1 VVSGY
6 ASRTV
11 PRRSTSRVVL
21 WLAATTV
28 ILVLLLGYKTST
40 GGATA
45 APPVQPPGVVGRPAG
60 SPGPGASGP
69 GATAPPDGRVVVVN
83 GSVAWTRWG
92 PVQVQVSFAGG
103 HITDVRALTYPSG
116 NGHDTAINAYALPQL
131 RELVLAAQSA
141 QVNAVT
147 GATVTSDGYRES
159 LQAALD
165 TAHFS
170 R

>member
-6 ASRTV
+6 ASGTV
-11 PRRSTSRVVL
+11 RRGSTGRIVM

-28 ILVLLLGYKTST
+28 VLVLLLGYKTST
-40 GGATA
+40 DGVTP
-45 APPVQPPGVVGRPAG
+45 APPAQPPGVVGRPAG

-69 GATAPPDGRVVVVN
+69 PEGQDGRTVVVN
-83 GSVAWTRWG
+83 GSVARTRWG
-92 PVQVQVSFAGG
+92 PVQVQVTVAGG
-103 HITDVRALTYPSG
+103 RITDVRALTYPSG

-131 RELVLAAQSA
+131 RREVLAAQSA
-141 QVNAVT
+141 QVDTVS

-165 TAHFS
+165 AAHFNG
-170 R
+170 